1 MKLNVFSLAL
11 VSLSIV
17 TPSVAQAQVATAI
30 ILRHAGDESQ
40 AQRELRLHG
49 GFTATKTCLG
59 LRHLDGD
66 RFICAK
72 QESDNIYR
80 CHVTPRNV
88 YFVRCTNGRYT
99 LKYNLSKIGPELKSQ
114 FKTLKRPVQ

>member
-1 MKLNVFSLAL
+1 MKLSAFSLAL

-17 TPSVAQAQVATAI
+17 IPSAVQAQMAAAVIVT
-30 ILRHAGDESQ
+30 GESQ

-49 GFTATKTCLG
+49 GFTATRTCLG
-59 LRHLDGD
+59 LKHLDGD

-72 QESDNIYR
+72 QETDNIYR

-114 FKTLKRPVQ
+114 FKTLKRPVR